1 MLPFALSTTLTHAQ
15 MRDAI
20 VQERRI
26 ELAFENQRFWDARRW
41 KKAEQWFNVPARGVQ
56 ITKTGTTT
64 FTYKYVDVEAKS
76 FTAKM
81 NFFPIP
87 DAEIRYNPKMKQN
100 PGW

>member
-1 MLPFALSTTLTHAQ
+1 

-41 KKAEQWFNVPARGVQ
+41 KRAEQWFNGAARGVQ
-56 ITKTGTTT
+56 ITKTGTT
-64 FTYKYVDVEAKS
+64 FTYKYVDVEPKT